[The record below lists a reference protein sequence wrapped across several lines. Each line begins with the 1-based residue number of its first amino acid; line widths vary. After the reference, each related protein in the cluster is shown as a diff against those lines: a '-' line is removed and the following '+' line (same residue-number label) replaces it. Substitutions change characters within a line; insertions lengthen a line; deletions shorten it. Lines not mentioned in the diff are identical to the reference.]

1 MTLAPAFYTMQY
13 MEILHLGQDLLR
25 QKSLPVE
32 EVNDELRSTI
42 QAMFDTMEESGGVGL
57 AAPQVGILRRFFV
70 VVADDE
76 VRRVFINPQ
85 IVSTSQEMCDY
96 EEGCLSIP
104 DVYEKISRPAKITV
118 QALNEHGRPFV
129 LEAEGFLAR
138 VIQHEYDHLEGI
150 LYIDRGD
157 LGFKEKI
164 VQQFERRAARRA
176 EKEAARAAKAAKI
189 AAKKARKA
197 GA

>member
-85 IVSTSQEMCDY
+85 IVFFFHVGDKP
-96 EEGCLSIP
+96 GI
-104 DVYEKISRPAKITV
+104 
-118 QALNEHGRPFV
+118 
-129 LEAEGFLAR
+129 
-138 VIQHEYDHLEGI
+138 VIFG
-150 LYIDRGD
+150 
-157 LGFKEKI
+157 
-164 VQQFERRAARRA
+164 
-176 EKEAARAAKAAKI
+176 I
-189 AAKKARKA
+189 AAVLDGHAQNQLIILDVKPCIIFGQFRLQVGMEKAVV
-197 GA
+197 